1 MNNILTLIIFSQIYH
16 ESFNIHRF
24 CKFVEILLKVKILNF
39 LNVNRSILFFAGTPY
54 MLKYLSLI
62 ALTAQN
68 AMVILVMRYV
78 RTRGGE
84 MFMATSAVV
93 MSEVLKFTSCLL
105 IIFYQQGSV
114 RRWLHHLHE
123 NIIMQPGLYLFY
135 YTPAGTC
142 I

>member
-1 MNNILTLIIFSQIYH
+1 
-16 ESFNIHRF
+16 
-24 CKFVEILLKVKILNF
+24 
-39 LNVNRSILFFAGTPY
+39 

-62 ALTAQN
+62 LLTAQN

-93 MSEVLKFTSCLL
+93 MSEVLKFTSSLL

-123 NIIMQPGLYLFY
+123 NIILQPGRKLQQTRTQDHKPKSGDQSGCHFSQSD
-135 YTPAGTC
+135 A
-142 I
+142 